1 MVGVEQ
7 PIIVDKANAAAMHW
21 LFCIDNI
28 EVIDGI
34 NCAILQSTKMIGEA
48 ISAREHHPPPVA
60 AGNAA
65 AYVPTIN
72 SKLELL
78 HKQHKLALEVGDE
91 LWIAH
96 CRRMIRLLEAK
107 EAREVERGH

>member
-7 PIIVDKANAAAMHW
+7 PIIVDKANAAEMHW
-21 LFCIDNI
+21 PRCIDNN
-28 EVIDGI
+28 IDGI

-78 HKQHKLALEVGDE
+78 HKQCKLAIEVGDE
-91 LWIAH
+91 LWIPH

-107 EAREVERGH
+107 EAKEVERGH